1 MEISK
6 HLSGSPLATIND
18 FDQKTL
24 PENYGAPM
32 HMSTEPVSA
41 SRDYVAN
48 INVDL

>member
-6 HLSGSPLATIND
+6 HLSGSPLATING

-32 HMSTEPVSA
+32 HMSTEPVLMPGISFKRLY
-41 SRDYVAN
+41 S
-48 INVDL
+48 